1 MTCQFDPLRD
11 EGNAYAAA
19 LESAGVDVELLEC
32 EGQIHT
38 SVPAVDVVVTAEYAR
53 EAMAK
58 ALRGFLA

>member
-1 MTCQFDPLRD
+1 MNT
-11 EGNAYAAA
+11 
-19 LESAGVDVELLEC
+19 AGVEVRHLQC

-58 ALRGFLA
+58 ALRDFLA